1 MPVLPSEDWHA
12 STLPIHVHCHRMNQ
26 LGTWLRVVEHSD
38 GTITRNTTLHILNLT
53 SVINKI
59 LLMKYNNLLATLEQ
73 PSTFLPCYRR
83 LEGYKR
89 NKQKRSFL
97 RSHQLHSTSPFFQLT
112 TLQRWVLP
120 RLLFDQ
126 SCFSVDI
133 NYSWVIRLGYEK
145 KVARRFSFL
154 RSPSQEILVV
164 LKFCLNI
171 RHSES
176 LSLIQ

>member
-1 MPVLPSEDWHA
+1 MPVLPFEDWHA
-12 STLPIHVHCHRMNQ
+12 STLPIHVRCHRMNQ
-26 LGTWLRVVEHSD
+26 LGTLIQVVEHSD
-38 GTITRNTTLHILNLT
+38 GMITKNTTLHVLNLT

-120 RLLFDQ
+120 RLLFRPIMFQ
-126 SCFSVDI
+126 HST
-133 NYSWVIRLGYEK
+133 L
-145 KVARRFSFL
+145 A
-154 RSPSQEILVV
+154 SQQWNFPLQPIM
-164 LKFCLNI
+164 FQ
-171 RHSES
+171 RWY
-176 LSLIQ
+176 

>member
-12 STLPIHVHCHRMNQ
+12 STLPIHVRMNQ
-26 LGTWLRVVEHSD
+26 LGTWLQVVEHSD
-38 GTITRNTTLHILNLT
+38 GTITKNTTLHILNLT

-126 SCFSVDI
+126 SCFSTLLLRLNNGI
-133 NYSWVIRLGYEK
+133 SPFRPIMFQRYSFRLQK
-145 KVARRFSFL
+145 KKSASVGEAIF
-154 RSPSQEILVV
+154 RSIGL
-164 LKFCLNI
+164 F
-171 RHSES
+171 
-176 LSLIQ
+176 